1 MGTVGANNVTR
12 WLFIGTFAANSEDRH
27 VRFYAL
33 AEPGGRRPPPHPAI
47 YHRAGMKRLQTRS
60 TTARKQSGL
69 FRTLSHPSRHRRL
82 AIATVL
88 FGLGVTVFVIPAI
101 ATPSRTS
108 SAATVVHS
116 YVALGDS
123 FTSGPGIPVQ
133 LGPRTGPSAPGQCM
147 RSSDSYPFL
156 TARALGLALRD
167 VSCAGATTEDLT
179 ASQGPGIPAQ
189 LSALRSS
196 TSLVSIGIGGNDLGF
211 STIAAD
217 CVAATPWGITKVGWS
232 CRSHYTAD
240 GVNQLTVAVHR
251 VGSKVAT
258 SLKEIRARAPHARV
272 FVIGYPDIFPSSG
285 SGCWPRLPFS
295 THDLDYLRSI
305 EMDLD
310 ASLAGDAARA
320 GDGYVDMATPS
331 ASHDACADSNSRWVE
346 PLVLTSGGYPLHPSS
361 LGMADMAEIVERA
374 FTSAESR

>member
-1 MGTVGANNVTR
+1 
-12 WLFIGTFAANSEDRH
+12 
-27 VRFYAL
+27 
-33 AEPGGRRPPPHPAI
+33 
-47 YHRAGMKRLQTRS
+47 
-60 TTARKQSGL
+60 
-69 FRTLSHPSRHRRL
+69 
-82 AIATVL
+82 
-88 FGLGVTVFVIPAI
+88 
-101 ATPSRTS
+101 
-108 SAATVVHS
+108 
-116 YVALGDS
+116 
-123 FTSGPGIPVQ
+123 
-133 LGPRTGPSAPGQCM
+133 M